1 MGRDRRKALTSEFGE
16 LLRHARAYKGVTLRE
31 AERATRISR
40 HYLVALEREEFDDLP
55 ALTYARGIVRRY
67 AEYLGLD
74 PVAVLAKFE
83 DIHGQRSGGF
93 RVVPAMKPLDVP
105 SHWAPN
111 FAIIAFMVVMS
122 AVIFA
127 WMYSAYFAPSD
138 NVATP
143 TTSAISGIGT
153 PGTATVAATSTDV
166 GTPSGLIEVG
176 TTTTT
181 PTSTEA
187 PAATPTEQSATEAPT
202 STPTSA
208 PTPTPVPPEPTP
220 TPANTTHSFAF
231 SATHDVWIDAT
242 VDGKLVFS
250 NVLAGGQSKSFTGQ
264 HMTLSSGDAA
274 FVIVSVDGVSQGA
287 LGTTWDASQTYPTGS
302 Q

>member
-1 MGRDRRKALTSEFGE
+1 MTSEFGE

-127 WMYSAYFAPSD
+127 WMYSAYFAPSQS
-138 NVATP
+138 VGTP
-143 TTSAISGIGT
+143 TTSAISGFGT
-153 PGTATVAATSTDV
+153 PSPGSTTATSTEV
-166 GTPSGLIEVG
+166 GTPSGLIAVG
-176 TTTTT
+176 TATSTATSQTTEASTS
-181 PTSTEA
+181 TSTEQ
-187 PAATPTEQSATEAPT
+187 PTQAPT
-202 STPTSA
+202 STPTTA
-208 PTPTPVPPEPTP
+208 PTPTPVPPTP
-220 TPANTTHSFAF
+220 TPASTSHTFAF
-231 SATHDVWIDAT
+231 TATHDVWVDAT
-242 VDGKLVFS
+242 VDGKVVFS
-250 NVLAGGQSKSFTGQ
+250 NVLAAGQSKSFTGQ

-274 FVIVSVDGVSQGA
+274 FVIVSVDGQSQGA
-287 LGTTWDASQTYPTGS
+287 LGSTWDASQTYPVG

>member
-1 MGRDRRKALTSEFGE
+1 LTSEFGE

-138 NVATP
+138 NVGTP
-143 TTSAISGIGT
+143 TTSALATGSPTATGTGSAAIGT
-153 PGTATVAATSTDV
+153 PNGIVAAGTATSTSTTNPAAVSTPTVEATST
-166 GTPSGLIEVG
+166 
-176 TTTTT
+176 
-181 PTSTEA
+181 PTN
-187 PAATPTEQSATEAPT
+187 APT
-202 STPTSA
+202 STPAPS
-208 PTPTPVPPEPTP
+208 PTPTQTPSPTPTP
-220 TPANTTHSFAF
+220 TPANTTHQFVFTS
-231 SATHDVWIDAT
+231 THDVWIQAT
-242 VDGKLVFS
+242 VDGQVVFS
-250 NVLAGGQSKSFTGQ
+250 AVLPSGESQSFSGKT
-264 HMTLSSGDAA
+264 MTLSSGDAE
-274 FVIVSVDGVSQGA
+274 FVIVSVDGESQGA
-287 LGTTWDASQTYPTGS
+287 LGSTWDATQTYPISGS

>member
-1 MGRDRRKALTSEFGE
+1 MTSEFGE

-40 HYLVALEREEFDDLP
+40 HYLVALEREEFSDLP

-74 PVAVLAKFE
+74 PTTVLAKFE

-111 FAIIAFMVVMS
+111 FAIIAFMVVIS

-138 NVATP
+138 KIASPTTNALGVGSPTATASGVGATP
-143 TTSAISGIGT
+143 TGLAVVAGSTVSVAQSPTVTSSASQ
-153 PGTATVAATSTDV
+153 PA
-166 GTPSGLIEVG
+166 E
-176 TTTTT
+176 T
-181 PTSTEA
+181 PT
-187 PAATPTEQSATEAPT
+187 PTV
-202 STPTSA
+202 A
-208 PTPTPVPPEPTP
+208 PTPTRAPTATPTRVPTPTP
-220 TPANTTHSFAF
+220 TPASTTHQFAF
-231 SATHDVWIDAT
+231 TATNSIWVQAT
-242 VDGKLVFS
+242 VDGVVKFAG
-250 NVLAGGQSKSFTGQ
+250 VLPGGSSRGFTGKT
-264 HMTLSSGDAA
+264 MTLSSGNAA
-274 FVIVSVDGVSQGA
+274 YIIVSVDGVNQGA
-287 LGTTWDASQTYPTGS
+287 LGSTWDASQTY
-302 Q
+302 

>member
-1 MGRDRRKALTSEFGE
+1 MTSEFGE
-16 LLRHARAYKGVTLRE
+16 LLRHARAYKGVTLRD

-40 HYLVALEREEFDDLP
+40 HYLVALEREEFGDLP

-74 PVAVLAKFE
+74 PTSVLAKFE

-138 NVATP
+138 SVATVGASGIVGGSP
-143 TTSAISGIGT
+143 TVAAADGIGT
-153 PGTATVAATSTDV
+153 PTALVAIGELTATATLS
-166 GTPSGLIEVG
+166 
-176 TTTTT
+176 
-181 PTSTEA
+181 
-187 PAATPTEQSATEAPT
+187 PT
-202 STPTSA
+202 STPTIA
-208 PTPTPVPPEPTP
+208 PTLAPTEAPTLAPTEVPTAVPTAEPTV
-220 TPANTTHSFAF
+220 A
-231 SATHDVWIDAT
+231 SATGAHQFAISATTSIWVQAT
-242 VDGKLVFS
+242 VDGVVKFVG
-250 NVLAGGQSKSFTGQ
+250 VLPGGSSRSFTGDK
-264 HMTLSSGDAA
+264 MTLVSGNAA
-274 FVIVSVDGVSQGA
+274 YIIVSVDGVDKGV
-287 LGTTWDASQTYPTGS
+287 LGNTWNATQTYPNGN
-302 Q
+302 

>member
-1 MGRDRRKALTSEFGE
+1 LTSEFGE

-40 HYLVALEREEFDDLP
+40 HYLVALEREEFSDLP

-127 WMYSAYFAPSD
+127 WMYSAFLAPSD
-138 NVATP
+138 DIATP
-143 TTSAISGIGT
+143 GASVAAVASPTSGGELGVIASPTGQSVGNAAIAS
-153 PGTATVAATSTDV
+153 PTVAAT
-166 GTPSGLIEVG
+166 PPP
-176 TTTTT
+176 TTQPTAT
-181 PTSTEA
+181 PT
-187 PAATPTEQSATEAPT
+187 PPPATPTEAATPVPT
-202 STPTSA
+202 EEPTVA
-208 PTPTPVPPEPTP
+208 PTPTPDGE
-220 TPANTTHSFAF
+220 HEFAF
-231 SATHDVWIDAT
+231 TATSSVWIQAT
-242 VDGKLVFS
+242 VDGVVRFS
-250 NVLAGGQSKSFTGQ
+250 AVLPGGASRAFKGKT
-264 HMTLSSGDAA
+264 MTLESGNAP
-274 FVIVSVDGVSQGA
+274 FVVVSVDGVQQGL
-287 LGTTWDASQTYPTGS
+287 LGNTWDATKTYPIDN
-302 Q
+302 

>member
-1 MGRDRRKALTSEFGE
+1 MTSEFGE

-40 HYLVALEREEFDDLP
+40 HYLVALEREEFSDLP

-127 WMYSAYFAPSD
+127 WMYSAFLAPSD
-138 NVATP
+138 HIATPGTSVIVAGSPTAGSQLGVIGSPVDQSSLGTVASPTATSTPTQTTAPTAVATP
-143 TTSAISGIGT
+143 T
-153 PGTATVAATSTDV
+153 
-166 GTPSGLIEVG
+166 E
-176 TTTTT
+176 
-181 PTSTEA
+181 
-187 PAATPTEQSATEAPT
+187 AATPTVAPTEAPT
-202 STPTSA
+202 EA
-208 PTPTPVPPEPTP
+208 PTVEPTT
-220 TPANTTHSFAF
+220 TPSGTHEFAF
-231 SATHDVWIDAT
+231 TATSSVWIQAT
-242 VDGKLVFS
+242 VDGVVRFS
-250 NVLAGGQSKSFTGQ
+250 AVLPGGSSRAFQGKT
-264 HMTLSSGDAA
+264 MTLESGNAP
-274 FVIVSVDGVSQGA
+274 FVVVSVDGVQQGL
-287 LGTTWDASQTYPTGS
+287 LGNTWDATRTYPIGN
-302 Q
+302 

>member
-1 MGRDRRKALTSEFGE
+1 MTSEFGE

-40 HYLVALEREEFDDLP
+40 HYLVALEREEFSDLP

-127 WMYSAYFAPSD
+127 WMYSAFLAPSD
-138 NVATP
+138 DIATPGTSAVASSSPTNTGQLGVIASPTEQPAGGSVLASPTSASTPTPVTQATP
-143 TTSAISGIGT
+143 T
-153 PGTATVAATSTDV
+153 ATE
-166 GTPSGLIEVG
+166 P
-176 TTTTT
+176 
-181 PTSTEA
+181 
-187 PAATPTEQSATEAPT
+187 PAATPTVEPTEAPT
-202 STPTSA
+202 EAPTQEPTSTPDGAHEFAITATSSVWVQA
-208 PTPTPVPPEPTP
+208 TIDGVVR
-220 TPANTTHSFAF
+220 F
-231 SATHDVWIDAT
+231 SAVLPGGASRGFQ
-242 VDGKLVFS
+242 GKS
-250 NVLAGGQSKSFTGQ
+250 
-264 HMTLSSGDAA
+264 MTLESGNGP
-274 FVIVSVDGVSQGA
+274 FIVVSVDGVQQGK
-287 LGTTWDASQTYPTGS
+287 LGDTWDATQTYPIGD
-302 Q
+302 

>member
-1 MGRDRRKALTSEFGE
+1 MTSEFGE

-40 HYLVALEREEFDDLP
+40 HYLVALEREEFSDLP

-74 PVAVLAKFE
+74 PVAVLAQFE

-127 WMYSAYFAPSD
+127 WMYSAFLAPSD
-138 NVATP
+138 SIATPGTTALVGASPTTTGELGLIASPTSDVTGGAVVASPTTASTPTP
-143 TTSAISGIGT
+143 TTQPT
-153 PGTATVAATSTDV
+153 PTATE
-166 GTPSGLIEVG
+166 P
-176 TTTTT
+176 
-181 PTSTEA
+181 P
-187 PAATPTEQSATEAPT
+187 
-202 STPTSA
+202 A
-208 PTPTPVPPEPTP
+208 PTPTLAPTVAPTEEPTVEPTP
-220 TPANTTHSFAF
+220 TPNGTHEFAF
-231 SATHDVWIDAT
+231 TATSSVWVQAT
-242 VDGKLVFS
+242 VDGVVRFS
-250 NVLAGGQSKSFTGQ
+250 AVLPGGASRAFQGSK
-264 HMTLSSGDAA
+264 MTLESGNAP
-274 FVIVSVDGVSQGA
+274 FIVVSVDGVQQGK
-287 LGTTWDASQTYPTGS
+287 LGNTWDATQTYPVDN
-302 Q
+302 

>member
-1 MGRDRRKALTSEFGE
+1 LTSEFGE

-67 AEYLGLD
+67 SEYLGLD

-127 WMYSAYFAPSD
+127 WMYSAYFAPSQ
-138 NVATP
+138 NAATP
-143 TTSAISGIGT
+143 TTGAVGVTSTQTPTAAATSATGT
-153 PGTATVAATSTDV
+153 PGGVVSIGQASPTPTSAV
-166 GTPSGLIEVG
+166 E
-176 TTTTT
+176 T
-181 PTSTEA
+181 PTSTQSE
-187 PAATPTEQSATEAPT
+187 PTSTPTTAPT
-202 STPTSA
+202 STPV
-208 PTPTPVPPEPTP
+208 PTPTQPADPTPTP
-220 TPANTTHSFAF
+220 TPANATHQFTISV
-231 SATHDVWIDAT
+231 THDVWVQAT
-242 VDGKLVFS
+242 VDG
-250 NVLAGGQSKSFTGQ
+250 NVAFADVIANGESMSFTGE
-264 HMTLSSGDAA
+264 TLSVSSGDAE
-274 FVIVSVDGVSQGA
+274 FVFVSVDGKSQGA
-287 LGTTWDASQTYPTGS
+287 LGTTWDATQTYPIGES